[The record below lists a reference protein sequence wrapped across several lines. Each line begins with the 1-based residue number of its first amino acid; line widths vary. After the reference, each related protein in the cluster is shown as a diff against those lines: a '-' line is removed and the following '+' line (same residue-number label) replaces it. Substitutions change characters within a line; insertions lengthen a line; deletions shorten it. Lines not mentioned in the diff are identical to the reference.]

1 MFFGVKLKGIAGD
14 IQLDTS
20 LYSSKH
26 IMLILFQIP
35 RDEFAVFLLDKLY
48 VLIIL
53 EHIKFFL

>member
-1 MFFGVKLKGIAGD
+1 MFFSVKLKGIAGD
-14 IQLDTS
+14 IQLDIL

-53 EHIKFFL
+53 EHF